1 MADGSWL
8 MAHGQWLMVLPN
20 AFDHQGIDHQPS
32 AISHQ
37 P

>member
-1 MADGSWL
+1 MADG
-8 MAHGQWLMVLPN
+8 MAEGPWRERN
-20 AFDHQGIDHQPS
+20 HQPSTITINHAISHQPS

>member
-8 MAHGQWLMVLPN
+8 MAYGRWSMGPY
-20 AFDHQGIDHQPS
+20 

-37 P
+37 PSAMTCD